1 MIEISNPK
9 YSRPIDVHRWSDH
22 PEVKALVEEV
32 WERYLPEEFTGKSG
46 NNTTGPKPKT
56 PFKKQL
62 RVLILDLYVAWLQDP
77 ELSIGMSM
85 SVNEWKTNSRY
96 NALHLSKKL
105 IQMANVLVVA
115 GMLDKANASYSG
127 PNAKSNRTTRLRA
140 SEKLQD
146 LFKTAKFVRD
156 DVTRFEG
163 EEIIILR
170 DEKDVHR
177 VGKQLEYADT
187 DQTNAMREELKAYN
201 DLLQSSSIDIATL
214 QRPIIVIDPDLQ
226 VSNVVIH
233 PDNSR
238 SRRVFSRADWSM
250 NGRFYGGW
258 WQRVNDDWRS
268 KIFIDDQPTI
278 EVDFKGLHVA
288 MLYAQAG
295 EEMLV
300 DPYAVSRDL
309 FLSFPPE
316 LLRKLV
322 KRLVLTAINAKEK
335 SSAYRAFREGFSTDH
350 VGKSMTNKDLDILLD
365 AFLTRNPI
373 LSDFLFQD
381 KGIHLMY
388 LDSQITAHVHRH
400 FTKQGVP
407 ILSVHDSYI
416 IDHMKVAEMREVMA
430 EASEAVMGRALPTA
444 IKLPDMPEYED
455 VTDEDF
461 QLHIENR
468 KGLRC
473 VEYLD
478 RVFAYEAKTGKKIVP
493 VEWEDVHGPSD
504 GIYY

>member
-201 DLLQSSSIDIATL
+201 DLLQSSFIDIATL
-214 QRPIIVIDPDLQ
+214 QRPIIVIDP
-226 VSNVVIH
+226 SIE
-233 PDNSR
+233 
-238 SRRVFSRADWSM
+238 RR
-250 NGRFYGGW
+250 Y
-258 WQRVNDDWRS
+258 
-268 KIFIDDQPTI
+268 
-278 EVDFKGLHVA
+278 
-288 MLYAQAG
+288 
-295 EEMLV
+295 
-300 DPYAVSRDL
+300 
-309 FLSFPPE
+309 
-316 LLRKLV
+316 
-322 KRLVLTAINAKEK
+322 
-335 SSAYRAFREGFSTDH
+335 
-350 VGKSMTNKDLDILLD
+350 
-365 AFLTRNPI
+365 
-373 LSDFLFQD
+373 
-381 KGIHLMY
+381 
-388 LDSQITAHVHRH
+388 
-400 FTKQGVP
+400 
-407 ILSVHDSYI
+407 
-416 IDHMKVAEMREVMA
+416 
-430 EASEAVMGRALPTA
+430 
-444 IKLPDMPEYED
+444 
-455 VTDEDF
+455 
-461 QLHIENR
+461 
-468 KGLRC
+468 
-473 VEYLD
+473 
-478 RVFAYEAKTGKKIVP
+478 
-493 VEWEDVHGPSD
+493 PS
-504 GIYY
+504 GQ